1 MENHVSSQKGRIS
14 NADQFL
20 SKAGPK
26 NETIAPPFIPPL
38 KDTQWTKEKVL
49 KIVFA
54 AFLFFLITGS
64 GLVSRITLHIL
75 IWHLQPPTST
85 TAIASF
91 GAILRSNC
99 TKYTSGNE
107 SVHTKERNMVDISW
121 IWALFVIIVAPYF
134 LTFFSTLFRICFKSN
149 KQLEWKVLL
158 LVLLVETSHTVG
170 LSMLAFVVLP
180 SFDPASASVVY
191 MSVAVIPA
199 AIDLIDTAS
208 ASPNKGKE
216 SKIFIRKSKLA
227 FLFFPLVGLIFQLV
241 GIILVGTYIEQN
253 RLIGMYVVGSILVSI
268 KYWENFISL
277 EGNRFASMREIKRK
291 HQEGR
296 TKISCLTSMWK
307 ICLTFLAVIS
317 IFTAAAKNANS
328 MDVLKTMFGNGQS
341 DLELTNRTIQIGN
354 NQYCYDYV
362 PYVVALINII
372 ADYLCYKA
380 VKSIC
385 VINCQRLGVM
395 FLLFVLPVATV
406 FALIGLMFNP
416 ELLKFTS
423 CDVFFSN
430 WCIQTLDGLE
440 DKFYMMIGAFI
451 MFYLSLILICKHVLN
466 VNGYRHGETSRIFV
480 SPFYCG
486 VFLDISLLLNRRR
499 EDKEYDAI
507 LNKTEESIPTRS
519 SGRKMLYACCATMWH
534 ETENEM
540 KQILKSV
547 FRLDMRQYKNNLIAE
562 KIQGEDDENDI
573 ETFDL
578 EAQVF
583 FDDAFEPLKDGKKFP
598 YVNEYVKTFTNVIE
612 EAGSIVHGKRISVP
626 PGEMYRT
633 PYGGRLHYEL
643 PGGNELIIHLKDK
656 TKIRHKK
663 RWSQVMYM
671 FYILQWKLEREFKK
685 EDLQIAAENTYILAL
700 DGDVDFEPEAV
711 LSLMRRMNKSKI
723 VGAACGRIHPIGTG
737 PMVWYQKFEYAIS
750 HWLQKATEH
759 VIGCVLCSPGCF
771 SLFRGS
777 AILHADVLET
787 YTTVPTEAQHVVQY
801 DQGEDRWLCTLLLK
815 EGWRVE
821 YCAESDAYTF
831 APESF
836 YEFYNQ
842 RRRWSPSTMAN
853 ILDLIVDWKNVTK
866 KNENIS
872 FLYIAYHVFLFIST
886 LLTPGTIFML
896 ILGAIIVGFEA
907 IPPWLSLIL
916 NLVPV
921 GVFLLMCLYASTQR
935 QLQFAAILSCIYSIV
950 MAIVLIGVIRDAVN
964 DGLCSV
970 TTIFIM
976 FVASVF
982 VISAILHPQEFLCL
996 IPGLLYFLAIPSM
1009 CMLMFLYSIG
1019 NLHVVSWGT
1028 RETKQEP
1035 DTKNQKAKETPEI
1048 DEKGYFCS
1056 LGSFCSCIVCPTNN
1070 YTQQDF
1076 LYNNMLNKMKKLMN
1090 IENRDSVSEVSQ
1102 DQTFLKQTH
1111 KETDDIQNEG
1121 NADTENKGEEVKI
1134 QPTDVNQTKNNGEY
1148 CLDKKYPVIEKKERK
1163 FWKKIIKQYLKP
1175 LEKNPQKEKAIE
1187 QDLIELRNK
1196 VCLFVFLLNAILV
1209 TVMFGLTQVNTFK
1222 NSLTIYFPCDGKSAT
1237 IVPIAVLFAVV
1248 FGLLLLLQFL
1258 CMLYHRFSTLVHI
1271 AASTNIKDS
1280 QKTKNTNFHNQMAD
1294 LMTKSVIDPQ
1304 PQQVMTSDKDRT
1316 LLDKNRS
1323 MIMSFTDRNKTK
1335 FAHLSDVVDENQKI
1349 LRQVVTENQKKLSL
1363 GIDKKKF
1370 GDYYIKN
1377 KDSEVS
1383 QKVLN
1388 RWASFS
1394 KSKPK
1399 SRNETEASIINEE
1412 STEQIDLEKQ
1422 QQISND
1428 KMFEK
1433 RRRPGNKVT
1442 AGVRE
1447 KSLHVVSVSSSDEDN
1462 VDKPFKRN
1470 HRKVK
1475 IPKGTDDKV

>member
-1 MENHVSSQKGRIS
+1 
-14 NADQFL
+14 
-20 SKAGPK
+20 
-26 NETIAPPFIPPL
+26 
-38 KDTQWTKEKVL
+38 
-49 KIVFA
+49 
-54 AFLFFLITGS
+54 
-64 GLVSRITLHIL
+64 
-75 IWHLQPPTST
+75 
-85 TAIASF
+85 
-91 GAILRSNC
+91 
-99 TKYTSGNE
+99 
-107 SVHTKERNMVDISW
+107 
-121 IWALFVIIVAPYF
+121 
-134 LTFFSTLFRICFKSN
+134 
-149 KQLEWKVLL
+149 
-158 LVLLVETSHTVG
+158 
-170 LSMLAFVVLP
+170 
-180 SFDPASASVVY
+180 
-191 MSVAVIPA
+191 
-199 AIDLIDTAS
+199 
-208 ASPNKGKE
+208 
-216 SKIFIRKSKLA
+216 
-227 FLFFPLVGLIFQLV
+227 
-241 GIILVGTYIEQN
+241 
-253 RLIGMYVVGSILVSI
+253 
-268 KYWENFISL
+268 
-277 EGNRFASMREIKRK
+277 
-291 HQEGR
+291 
-296 TKISCLTSMWK
+296 
-307 ICLTFLAVIS
+307 
-317 IFTAAAKNANS
+317 
-328 MDVLKTMFGNGQS
+328 
-341 DLELTNRTIQIGN
+341 
-354 NQYCYDYV
+354 
-362 PYVVALINII
+362 
-372 ADYLCYKA
+372 
-380 VKSIC
+380 
-385 VINCQRLGVM
+385 
-395 FLLFVLPVATV
+395 
-406 FALIGLMFNP
+406 
-416 ELLKFTS
+416 
-423 CDVFFSN
+423 
-430 WCIQTLDGLE
+430 
-440 DKFYMMIGAFI
+440 
-451 MFYLSLILICKHVLN
+451 
-466 VNGYRHGETSRIFV
+466 
-480 SPFYCG
+480 
-486 VFLDISLLLNRRR
+486 
-499 EDKEYDAI
+499 
-507 LNKTEESIPTRS
+507 
-519 SGRKMLYACCATMWH
+519 
-534 ETENEM
+534 
-540 KQILKSV
+540 
-547 FRLDMRQYKNNLIAE
+547 
-562 KIQGEDDENDI
+562 
-573 ETFDL
+573 
-578 EAQVF
+578 
-583 FDDAFEPLKDGKKFP
+583 
-598 YVNEYVKTFTNVIE
+598 
-612 EAGSIVHGKRISVP
+612 
-626 PGEMYRT
+626 MYRT

-831 APESF
+831 APEGF

-935 QLQFAAILSCIYSIV
+935 QLQFAAILSCIYAIV
-950 MAIVLIGVIRDAVN
+950 MAIVLLGVIRDAIN

-976 FVASVF
+976 FVAGVF

-1035 DTKNQKAKETPEI
+1035 DSKTQKSNHVPEN

-1070 YTQQDF
+1070 YTQEDF
-1076 LYNNMLNKMKKLMN
+1076 LYTNMLNKMKKVMKM
-1090 IENRDSVSEVSQ
+1090 EKQDSVSEVSQ
-1102 DQTFLKQTH
+1102 GPPAQNKTQRA
-1111 KETDDIQNEG
+1111 TDIIRNEES
-1121 NADTENKGEEVKI
+1121 ADTEKETEVHPI
-1134 QPTDVNQTKNNGEY
+1134 DVNEINKNDEY
-1148 CLDKKYPVIEKKERK
+1148 LLDEKYPEIEKKERK
-1163 FWKKIIKQYLKP
+1163 FWKRTIKQYLKP
-1175 LEKNPQKEKAIE
+1175 LKKNIQKEKAIE
-1187 QDLIELRNK
+1187 QELIELRNK

-1222 NSLTIYFPCDGKSAT
+1222 NSLTIYFPCDGRDAT

-1271 AASTNIKDS
+1271 AASTDIKDN
-1280 QKTKNTNFHNQMAD
+1280 QKAKNTNIHNQMAD

-1304 PQQVMTSDKDRT
+1304 PQQAMSSDKDRT
-1316 LLDKNRS
+1316 ILDKNRS
-1323 MIMSFTDRNKTK
+1323 MMLSITERNKTK
-1335 FAHLSDVVDENQKI
+1335 FAHLSDVVDENQEM
-1349 LRQVVTENQKKLSL
+1349 LRQVVKENQNMLSQ
-1363 GIDKKKF
+1363 GVDKKKKF
-1370 GDYYIKN
+1370 GDFYIKN
-1377 KDSEVS
+1377 KDVS
-1383 QKVLN
+1383 QKALN
-1388 RWASFS
+1388 IWASFAKS
-1394 KSKPK
+1394 KSK
-1399 SRNETEASIINEE
+1399 SRDGVINEE

-1428 KMFEK
+1428 KHLFEK
-1433 RRRPGNKVT
+1433 RRRHGKKVT
-1442 AGVRE
+1442 AGSRE
-1447 KSLHVVSVSSSDEDN
+1447 KSLSVVSVSSSDGDN
-1462 VDKPFKRN
+1462 VSRHSKRN

-1475 IPKGTDDKV
+1475 IPKGSDETV

>member
-1 MENHVSSQKGRIS
+1 
-14 NADQFL
+14 
-20 SKAGPK
+20 
-26 NETIAPPFIPPL
+26 
-38 KDTQWTKEKVL
+38 
-49 KIVFA
+49 
-54 AFLFFLITGS
+54 
-64 GLVSRITLHIL
+64 
-75 IWHLQPPTST
+75 
-85 TAIASF
+85 
-91 GAILRSNC
+91 
-99 TKYTSGNE
+99 
-107 SVHTKERNMVDISW
+107 
-121 IWALFVIIVAPYF
+121 
-134 LTFFSTLFRICFKSN
+134 
-149 KQLEWKVLL
+149 
-158 LVLLVETSHTVG
+158 
-170 LSMLAFVVLP
+170 
-180 SFDPASASVVY
+180 
-191 MSVAVIPA
+191 
-199 AIDLIDTAS
+199 
-208 ASPNKGKE
+208 
-216 SKIFIRKSKLA
+216 
-227 FLFFPLVGLIFQLV
+227 
-241 GIILVGTYIEQN
+241 
-253 RLIGMYVVGSILVSI
+253 
-268 KYWENFISL
+268 
-277 EGNRFASMREIKRK
+277 
-291 HQEGR
+291 
-296 TKISCLTSMWK
+296 
-307 ICLTFLAVIS
+307 
-317 IFTAAAKNANS
+317 
-328 MDVLKTMFGNGQS
+328 
-341 DLELTNRTIQIGN
+341 
-354 NQYCYDYV
+354 
-362 PYVVALINII
+362 
-372 ADYLCYKA
+372 
-380 VKSIC
+380 
-385 VINCQRLGVM
+385 
-395 FLLFVLPVATV
+395 
-406 FALIGLMFNP
+406 
-416 ELLKFTS
+416 
-423 CDVFFSN
+423 
-430 WCIQTLDGLE
+430 
-440 DKFYMMIGAFI
+440 
-451 MFYLSLILICKHVLN
+451 
-466 VNGYRHGETSRIFV
+466 
-480 SPFYCG
+480 
-486 VFLDISLLLNRRR
+486 
-499 EDKEYDAI
+499 
-507 LNKTEESIPTRS
+507 
-519 SGRKMLYACCATMWH
+519 
-534 ETENEM
+534 
-540 KQILKSV
+540 
-547 FRLDMRQYKNNLIAE
+547 
-562 KIQGEDDENDI
+562 
-573 ETFDL
+573 
-578 EAQVF
+578 
-583 FDDAFEPLKDGKKFP
+583 
-598 YVNEYVKTFTNVIE
+598 
-612 EAGSIVHGKRISVP
+612 
-626 PGEMYRT
+626 
-633 PYGGRLHYEL
+633 
-643 PGGNELIIHLKDK
+643 
-656 TKIRHKK
+656 
-663 RWSQVMYM
+663 MYM

-787 YTTVPTEAQHVVQY
+787 YTKVPTEAQHVVQY

-872 FLYIAYHVFLFIST
+872 FLYIAYHVFLFVST

-976 FVASVF
+976 FVAGVF
-982 VISAILHPQEFLCL
+982 VVSAILHPQEFLCL

-1035 DTKNQKAKETPEI
+1035 NIKTQKAKQTQEN

-1076 LYNNMLNKMKKLMN
+1076 LYNNMLNKMKKMIN
-1090 IENRDSVSEVSQ
+1090 MENHESVSGVSQ
-1102 DQTFLKQTH
+1102 GQTLLNQTQR
-1111 KETDDIQNEG
+1111 ETDEIQNEE
-1121 NADTENKGEEVKI
+1121 NAETENKGAGVKI
-1134 QPTDVNQTKNNGEY
+1134 GPTD
-1148 CLDKKYPVIEKKERK
+1148 
-1163 FWKKIIKQYLKP
+1163 
-1175 LEKNPQKEKAIE
+1175 
-1187 QDLIELRNK
+1187 
-1196 VCLFVFLLNAILV
+1196 
-1209 TVMFGLTQVNTFK
+1209 
-1222 NSLTIYFPCDGKSAT
+1222 
-1237 IVPIAVLFAVV
+1237 
-1248 FGLLLLLQFL
+1248 FL

-1271 AASTNIKDS
+1271 AASTNIKDN
-1280 QKTKNTNFHNQMAD
+1280 QKTKNTNIHNQMAD

-1304 PQQVMTSDKDRT
+1304 PQQAMTSDKDRT

-1323 MIMSFTDRNKTK
+1323 MMMSITERNKTK
-1335 FAHLSDVVDENQKI
+1335 FAHLSDVVEENQKM
-1349 LRQVVTENQKKLSL
+1349 LRQVVTENQKLSL
-1363 GIDKKKF
+1363 EVDKQKF

-1377 KDSEVS
+1377 KEVS

-1388 RWASFS
+1388 RWATFS

-1433 RRRPGNKVT
+1433 RKRHGNKVT

-1462 VDKPFKRN
+1462 VDLPSKRN

-1475 IPKGTDDKV
+1475 IPKGTDDTV

>member
-1 MENHVSSQKGRIS
+1 MENHISPQKGRIS

-20 SKAGPK
+20 SKAKPK
-26 NETIAPPFIPPL
+26 EETTAPSFIPPL

-49 KIVFA
+49 KIAFA
-54 AFLFFLITGS
+54 AFLFLLITGS

-75 IWHLQPPTST
+75 IKHLNPPTST

-91 GAILRSNC
+91 GGILRSNC
-99 TKYTSGNE
+99 TKCTSGITCVT
-107 SVHTKERNMVDISW
+107 SKERDTVDISW
-121 IWALFVIIVAPYF
+121 IWALSLVIVAPYF

-149 KQLEWKVLL
+149 KPLEWKVLL
-158 LVLLVETSHTVG
+158 VVMLVETIHTVG

-199 AIDLIDTAS
+199 AIDFIDTAS
-208 ASPNKGKE
+208 ASLNKGGE
-216 SKIFIRKSKLA
+216 SKIFIKKSKIA
-227 FLFFPLVGLIFQLV
+227 FLYFPLFGLIFQLL
-241 GIILVGTYIEQN
+241 GIILVGVYINVEN
-253 RLIGMYVVGSILVSI
+253 DWLIVMYVLGSIFVSI
-268 KYWENFISL
+268 KHWENFISL

-296 TKISCLTSMWK
+296 TRISCLTSMWK
-307 ICLTFLAVIS
+307 IFLTFLAVII
-317 IFTAAAKNANS
+317 IFTAAARNENS
-328 MDVLKTMFGNGQS
+328 MDVLKTIFGKGQS
-341 DLELTNRTIQIGN
+341 DLELTNGKVQIGN
-354 NQYCYDYV
+354 NPYCYDYV
-362 PYVVALINII
+362 PCVVAIINII

-380 VKSIC
+380 IKSIC

-395 FLLFVLPVATV
+395 VLLFVLPVGTV
-406 FALIGLMFNP
+406 FALAGFMYNPGLM
-416 ELLKFTS
+416 KFES

-430 WCIQTLDGLE
+430 WCIKTLDGLE
-440 DKFYMMIGAFI
+440 DKFYMIIGAFI
-451 MFYLSLILICKHVLN
+451 MFYLSLILICNHVLK
-466 VNGYRHGETSRIFV
+466 VNGYRHGETARIFV

-499 EDKEYDAI
+499 EDREYDTI
-507 LNKTEESIPTRS
+507 LKKTDDSIPTRN

-547 FRLDMRQYKNNLIAE
+547 FRLDMRQHKNNLIAE

-583 FDDAFEPLKDGKKFP
+583 FDDAFEPLKDGEKFP

-612 EAGSIVHGKRISVP
+612 EAGSIVHSKRISVP

-663 RWSQVMYM
+663 RWSQVCDVLKCHVHVLHTAMETRARV
-671 FYILQWKLEREFKK
+671 QK

-831 APESF
+831 APEGF

-935 QLQFAAILSCIYSIV
+935 Q
-950 MAIVLIGVIRDAVN
+950 
-964 DGLCSV
+964 
-970 TTIFIM
+970 
-976 FVASVF
+976 
-982 VISAILHPQEFLCL
+982 EFLCL

-1019 NLHVVSWGT
+1019 NLNVVSWGT

-1035 DTKNQKAKETPEI
+1035 DTKTQKAKHTPDN

-1056 LGSFCSCIVCPTNN
+1056 IGSFCSCIVCPTNN

-1076 LYNNMLNKMKKLMN
+1076 LYTNMLNKMKKMMKM
-1090 IENRDSVSEVSQ
+1090 EEQDSVSEVSEGLPAQ
-1102 DQTFLKQTH
+1102 NKTRRKTDVIQNGENADIEKGTEVHLTDV
-1111 KETDDIQNEG
+1111 KET
-1121 NADTENKGEEVKI
+1121 
-1134 QPTDVNQTKNNGEY
+1134 NNNDEY
-1148 CLDKKYPVIEKKERK
+1148 RLDEKYPEIEKKERK
-1163 FWKKIIKQYLKP
+1163 FWKKTIKQYLKP

-1187 QDLIELRNK
+1187 QELIELRNK

-1222 NSLTIYFPCDGKSAT
+1222 NSLTIYFPCDGRDAT

-1271 AASTNIKDS
+1271 AASTDIKDN
-1280 QKTKNTNFHNQMAD
+1280 QKAKITNIHNQMAD

-1304 PQQVMTSDKDRT
+1304 PQQAMSSDKDRT
-1316 LLDKNRS
+1316 ILDKNRS
-1323 MIMSFTDRNKTK
+1323 MMTSLTERNKTK
-1335 FAHLSDVVDENQKI
+1335 FAHLSDVVDENQEM
-1349 LRQVVTENQKKLSL
+1349 LRQVVKVNQNMLRQGVDK
-1363 GIDKKKF
+1363 KKKF
-1370 GDYYIKN
+1370 GDFYTKN
-1377 KDSEVS
+1377 KDVS
-1383 QKVLN
+1383 QKALN
-1388 RWASFS
+1388 IWASFAKS
-1394 KSKPK
+1394 KSK
-1399 SRNETEASIINEE
+1399 SRDKIDVSIINEE
-1412 STEQIDLEKQ
+1412 STEKIDLEKQ
-1422 QQISND
+1422 QRIPND
-1428 KMFEK
+1428 KHLFEK
-1433 RRRPGNKVT
+1433 RRRHGNKVT
-1442 AGVRE
+1442 AGSRE
-1447 KSLHVVSVSSSDEDN
+1447 KSLSVVSVSSSDEDN
-1462 VDKPFKRN
+1462 VSRTSKRN
-1470 HRKVK
+1470 HRRVK
-1475 IPKGTDDKV
+1475 IPKGSDETV